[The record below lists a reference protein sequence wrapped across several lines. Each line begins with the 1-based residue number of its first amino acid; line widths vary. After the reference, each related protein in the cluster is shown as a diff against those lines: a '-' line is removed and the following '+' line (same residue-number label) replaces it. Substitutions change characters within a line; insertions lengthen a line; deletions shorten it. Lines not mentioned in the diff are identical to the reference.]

1 MTFEGMINF
10 FEKIPAE
17 IDQQVYSARN
27 IDEDFFEKLS
37 LLNHSKNNKSHG
49 QQSVTAF
56 SIEAPNH

>member
-1 MTFEGMINF
+1 MINF
-10 FEKIPAE
+10 FEKFPDE
-17 IDQQVYSARN
+17 IDQQVNSARY

-37 LLNHSKNNKSHG
+37 LLDHSQNNKSHG